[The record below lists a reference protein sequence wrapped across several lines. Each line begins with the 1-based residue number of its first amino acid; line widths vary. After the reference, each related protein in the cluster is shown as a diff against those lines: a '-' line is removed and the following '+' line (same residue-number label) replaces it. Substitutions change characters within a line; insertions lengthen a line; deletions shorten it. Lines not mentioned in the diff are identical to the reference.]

1 MTDED
6 LLAAKLKGYS
16 CLIKFNDGE
25 ELCIKVPDVLSS
37 EDESVCW
44 FEFAES
50 YINGHEEVE
59 FFPVAGFAMSRS
71 AIKYIKKI

>member
-16 CLIKFNDGE
+16 CLVKFNDGE
-25 ELCIKVPDVLSS
+25 ELFIKVPEVLIS
-37 EDESVCW
+37 EDESVNW
-44 FEFAES
+44 FEIAES
-50 YINGHEEVE
+50 YINGSEEVE
-59 FFPVAGFAMSRS
+59 YFPVAGFAMSRN